1 MTVVLLLVH
10 LLACYTQ
17 LRAIGDDDIITAV
30 SRWIPYRLMLAAE
43 NGRDTRGQ
51 AAERRRDEERRVGCR
66 KRTDGG
72 QSMVRSSGG
81 NMVPCARVGKLGLD
95 ELRSESN
102 LTKRLRGCEERKSDY
117 ALGHW
122 FATWLAVE
130 SPWANEAADD
140 D

>member
-1 MTVVLLLVH
+1 
-10 LLACYTQ
+10 
-17 LRAIGDDDIITAV
+17 
-30 SRWIPYRLMLAAE
+30 MLAAE